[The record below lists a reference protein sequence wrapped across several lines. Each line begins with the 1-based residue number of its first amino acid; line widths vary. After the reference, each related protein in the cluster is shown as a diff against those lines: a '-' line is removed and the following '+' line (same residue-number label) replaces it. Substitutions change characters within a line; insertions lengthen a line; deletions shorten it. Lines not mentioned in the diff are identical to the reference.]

1 MVARSVV
8 KPLADLKARMTSLS
22 AGELDAP
29 VAGEDR
35 CDELG
40 EMARAVLIFK
50 EHMASAKRL
59 AGEQEAER
67 AQSEAA
73 KRMALVKMADTVET
87 ESGTALRRIGIRT
100 TAMAATADT
109 MSASATRTGASA
121 KDAAVAAGHALSN
134 AQTVAQAAEELA
146 ASIREIGSQ
155 MSLSTAVVRRAVAV
169 GTEAHSTM
177 DTLNQEVERIG
188 AVADM
193 IGEIAGKTNLLALNA
208 TIEAARAGDA
218 GKGFAVV
225 ASEVKALAT
234 QTARSTDQIARH
246 LEQVRSATGA
256 SVAAVARI
264 EQTITEIDAI
274 GGSIAAA
281 VEKQG
286 AATAEISRN
295 MNETAAA
302 ANEMTGRTNEVMAE
316 AVDAGRRAVEVRD
329 GTVALG
335 HAVEALR
342 NSVIRVVRA
351 ATG

>member
-121 KDAAVAAGHALSN
+121 KDAAGHALSN

-264 EQTITEIDAI
+264 EQTITEIDGI